1 MIELA
6 EVLRELRQELNSAM
20 AGAGPGPVRFELGE
34 VQVEA
39 TVAVGRKAGATGKV
53 GFWVVELGADA
64 QVEAARTHRI
74 SVTMQPKL
82 VTPEGTHLSV
92 LIGDHEADG
101 ER

>member
-6 EVLRELRQELNSAM
+6 EMLRELRQELNSSM
-20 AGAGPGPVRFELGE
+20 AAGGSGPVRFELGE

-53 GFWVVELGADA
+53 GFWVVEAGADA
-64 QVEAARTHRI
+64 QVESARTHRI
-74 SVTMQPKL
+74 SITMQPKL

-92 LIGDHEADG
+92 LISDG
-101 ER
+101 EAEGER